1 MSPKEITNNKLQN
14 FTKMMT
20 SISKKLVSE
29 AEKIRLRKRDLRGLI
44 RNNLALLNIMTE
56 DLTIYLSRLPKS
68 KQNQVNKYIKWFLAN
83 LDELVRRV
91 ELSFSIESEDT
102 RENSNIITIPSPPDD
117 IPPEVK
123 AEDDINISLKVIKDV
138 LISLRENK
146 IQLYALG
153 TIDPSEG
160 MTSQIM
166 YTFDNMAIAI
176 REKLKLREPPSE
188 PHSQMGRVLTE
199 MLIVANRDLKES
211 MLSSTEQEV

>member
-1 MSPKEITNNKLQN
+1 
-14 FTKMMT
+14 MMT

-83 LDELVRRV
+83 LEELVRRV

-166 YTFDNMAIAI
+166 YTFDNMAVAI

-199 MLIVANRDLKES
+199 MLIVANRDPKES
-211 MLSSTEQEV
+211 MLSSIEQEV

>member
-1 MSPKEITNNKLQN
+1 
-14 FTKMMT
+14 MT

-29 AEKIRLRKRDLRGLI
+29 AEKIRLRKKDLRGLI
-44 RNNLALLNIMTE
+44 RNNLALLSIMTE

-83 LDELVRRV
+83 LDELIRRV

-102 RENSNIITIPSPPDD
+102 RENGNIITIPSPPDD

-166 YTFDNMAIAI
+166 YTFDNMAVAI

-199 MLIVANRDLKES
+199 MLIVANRDSNES
-211 MLSSTEQEV
+211 MLSSIEQEV

>member
-1 MSPKEITNNKLQN
+1 MINYN

-166 YTFDNMAIAI
+166 YTFDNMAVAI

-199 MLIVANRDLKES
+199 MLIVANRDPKES
-211 MLSSTEQEV
+211 MLSSIEQEV

>member
-1 MSPKEITNNKLQN
+1 
-14 FTKMMT
+14 MT

-83 LDELVRRV
+83 LDELARRV

-166 YTFDNMAIAI
+166 YTFDNMAVAI

-211 MLSSTEQEV
+211 MLSSIEQEV

>member
-1 MSPKEITNNKLQN
+1 
-14 FTKMMT
+14 MMT

-44 RNNLALLNIMTE
+44 RNNLSLLNIMTE

-68 KQNQVNKYIKWFLAN
+68 KQSQVNKYIKWFLAN

-102 RENSNIITIPSPPDD
+102 REDSNIITIPSPPDD

-146 IQLYALG
+146 VQLYALG

-160 MTSQIM
+160 MMSQIM

-199 MLIVANRDLKES
+199 MLIVANRDPKES
-211 MLSSTEQEV
+211 MLSSIEQEV

>member
-1 MSPKEITNNKLQN
+1 
-14 FTKMMT
+14 MT

-138 LISLRENK
+138 LISLKENK
-146 IQLYALG
+146 TQLYALG

-166 YTFDNMAIAI
+166 YTFDNMAVAI

-211 MLSSTEQEV
+211 MLSSIEQEV

>member
-1 MSPKEITNNKLQN
+1 
-14 FTKMMT
+14 MT

-166 YTFDNMAIAI
+166 YTFDNMAVAI

-199 MLIVANRDLKES
+199 MLIVANRDSKES
-211 MLSSTEQEV
+211 MLSSIEQEV

>member
-1 MSPKEITNNKLQN
+1 
-14 FTKMMT
+14 MT

-102 RENSNIITIPSPPDD
+102 REDSNIITIPSPPDD

-153 TIDPSEG
+153 TLDPSEG

-166 YTFDNMAIAI
+166 YTFDNMAVAI

-199 MLIVANRDLKES
+199 MLIVANRDPKES
-211 MLSSTEQEV
+211 MLSSIEQEV

>member
-1 MSPKEITNNKLQN
+1 
-14 FTKMMT
+14 MT

-29 AEKIRLRKRDLRGLI
+29 AEKIRLRKKDLRGLI

-166 YTFDNMAIAI
+166 YTFDNMAVAI

-211 MLSSTEQEV
+211 MLSSIEQEV

>member
-1 MSPKEITNNKLQN
+1 
-14 FTKMMT
+14 MMT

-56 DLTIYLSRLPKS
+56 DLTIYLSRLPKN

-102 RENSNIITIPSPPDD
+102 RENSNIITIPSPSDD

-166 YTFDNMAIAI
+166 YTFDNMAVAI

-199 MLIVANRDLKES
+199 MLIVANRNPSES
-211 MLSSTEQEV
+211 MLSSIEQEV

>member
-1 MSPKEITNNKLQN
+1 MIIKNL
-14 FTKMMT
+14 TKMMT

-166 YTFDNMAIAI
+166 YTFDNMALAI
-176 REKLKLREPPSE
+176 REKLKLVEPPSE

-199 MLIVANRDLKES
+199 MLIVANRDPNKS
-211 MLSSTEQEV
+211 MLSSIEQEV

>member
-1 MSPKEITNNKLQN
+1 
-14 FTKMMT
+14 MT

-29 AEKIRLRKRDLRGLI
+29 AEKIRLRKKDLRGLI

-138 LISLRENK
+138 LISLKENK

-166 YTFDNMAIAI
+166 YTFDNMAVAI

-199 MLIVANRDLKES
+199 MLIVANRDPKES
-211 MLSSTEQEV
+211 MLSSIEQEV

>member
-1 MSPKEITNNKLQN
+1 
-14 FTKMMT
+14 MMT

-44 RNNLALLNIMTE
+44 RNNLSLLNIMTE

-68 KQNQVNKYIKWFLAN
+68 KQSQVNKYIKWFLAN

-91 ELSFSIESEDT
+91 ELSFSVESEDT

-166 YTFDNMAIAI
+166 YTFDNMAVAI

-199 MLIVANRDLKES
+199 MLIVANRDPKES
-211 MLSSTEQEV
+211 MLSSIEQEV

>member
-1 MSPKEITNNKLQN
+1 
-14 FTKMMT
+14 MMT

-29 AEKIRLRKRDLRGLI
+29 AEKIRLRKRYLRGLI

-56 DLTIYLSRLPKS
+56 DLTIYLSTLPKS

-102 RENSNIITIPSPPDD
+102 RENSNIITIPSPSDD

-166 YTFDNMAIAI
+166 YTFDNMAVAI

-199 MLIVANRDLKES
+199 MLIVANRDPSES
-211 MLSSTEQEV
+211 MLSSIEQEV

>member
-1 MSPKEITNNKLQN
+1 
-14 FTKMMT
+14 MMT

-166 YTFDNMAIAI
+166 YTFDNMSVAI

-199 MLIVANRDLKES
+199 MLIVANRDPSES
-211 MLSSTEQEV
+211 MLSSIEQEV

>member
-1 MSPKEITNNKLQN
+1 
-14 FTKMMT
+14 MT

-199 MLIVANRDLKES
+199 MLIVANRDSKES
-211 MLSSTEQEV
+211 MLSSIEQEV

>member
-1 MSPKEITNNKLQN
+1 
-14 FTKMMT
+14 MT

-166 YTFDNMAIAI
+166 YTFDNMAVAI

-199 MLIVANRDLKES
+199 MLIVANRDSRES
-211 MLSSTEQEV
+211 MLSSIEQEV

>member
-1 MSPKEITNNKLQN
+1 
-14 FTKMMT
+14 MMT
-20 SISKKLVSE
+20 AISKKLVSE

-91 ELSFSIESEDT
+91 ELSFSVESEDT

-166 YTFDNMAIAI
+166 YTFDNMAVAI

-199 MLIVANRDLKES
+199 MLIVANRDPKES
-211 MLSSTEQEV
+211 MLSSIEQEV

>member
-1 MSPKEITNNKLQN
+1 
-14 FTKMMT
+14 MT

-83 LDELVRRV
+83 LEELVRRV

-166 YTFDNMAIAI
+166 YTFDNMAVAI

-199 MLIVANRDLKES
+199 MLIVANRDPKES
-211 MLSSTEQEV
+211 MLSSIEQEV

>member
-1 MSPKEITNNKLQN
+1 
-14 FTKMMT
+14 MMT

-102 RENSNIITIPSPPDD
+102 SENSNIITIPSPPDD

-138 LISLRENK
+138 LISLKENK

-166 YTFDNMAIAI
+166 YTFDNMAVAI

-199 MLIVANRDLKES
+199 MLIVANRDPKES
-211 MLSSTEQEV
+211 MLSSIEQEV

>member
-1 MSPKEITNNKLQN
+1 
-14 FTKMMT
+14 MMT

-29 AEKIRLRKRDLRGLI
+29 AEKIRLRKKDLRGLI

-102 RENSNIITIPSPPDD
+102 REDGNIITIPSPPDD

-146 IQLYALG
+146 IQLYTLG

-166 YTFDNMAIAI
+166 YTFDNMALAI
-176 REKLKLREPPSE
+176 REKLKLIEPPSE

-199 MLIVANRDLKES
+199 MLIVANRNPSES

>member
-1 MSPKEITNNKLQN
+1 
-14 FTKMMT
+14 MT

-44 RNNLALLNIMTE
+44 RNNLALLNIMTD

-68 KQNQVNKYIKWFLAN
+68 KQNQVSKYIKWFLAN

-91 ELSFSIESEDT
+91 ELSFSFESEDT
-102 RENSNIITIPSPPDD
+102 RENSSIITIPSPQDD

-123 AEDDINISLKVIKDV
+123 AEDDINISLKIIKDV

-160 MTSQIM
+160 MMSQIM

-199 MLIVANRDLKES
+199 MLIVANRDPKES
-211 MLSSTEQEV
+211 VLSSIEQEV

>member
-1 MSPKEITNNKLQN
+1 
-14 FTKMMT
+14 MMT

-166 YTFDNMAIAI
+166 YTFDNMAVAI

-199 MLIVANRDLKES
+199 MLIVANRDSKES
-211 MLSSTEQEV
+211 MLSSIEQEV

>member
-1 MSPKEITNNKLQN
+1 
-14 FTKMMT
+14 MMT

-29 AEKIRLRKRDLRGLI
+29 AEKIRLRKKDLRGLI
-44 RNNLALLNIMTE
+44 RNNLSLLNIMTE

-91 ELSFSIESEDT
+91 ELSFSIENEDT

-166 YTFDNMAIAI
+166 YTFDNMAVAI
-176 REKLKLREPPSE
+176 REKLKLKEPPSE

-199 MLIVANRDLKES
+199 MLIVANRDSKES
-211 MLSSTEQEV
+211 MLSSVE

>member
-1 MSPKEITNNKLQN
+1 
-14 FTKMMT
+14 MMT

-166 YTFDNMAIAI
+166 YTFDNMALAI
-176 REKLKLREPPSE
+176 REKLKLVEPPSE

-199 MLIVANRDLKES
+199 MLIVANRDPNKS
-211 MLSSTEQEV
+211 MLSSIEQEV

>member
-1 MSPKEITNNKLQN
+1 
-14 FTKMMT
+14 
-20 SISKKLVSE
+20 
-29 AEKIRLRKRDLRGLI
+29 
-44 RNNLALLNIMTE
+44 MTE

-138 LISLRENK
+138 LISLKENK

-153 TIDPSEG
+153 TISH
-160 MTSQIM
+160 
-166 YTFDNMAIAI
+166 Y
-176 REKLKLREPPSE
+176 
-188 PHSQMGRVLTE
+188 
-199 MLIVANRDLKES
+199 
-211 MLSSTEQEV
+211 ST

>member
-1 MSPKEITNNKLQN
+1 
-14 FTKMMT
+14 MT

-44 RNNLALLNIMTE
+44 RNNLALLNIMTD

-91 ELSFSIESEDT
+91 ELSFSFESEDT
-102 RENSNIITIPSPPDD
+102 RENSSIITIPSPQDD

-160 MTSQIM
+160 MMSQIM

-199 MLIVANRDLKES
+199 MLIVANRDPKES
-211 MLSSTEQEV
+211 VLSSIEQEV

>member
-1 MSPKEITNNKLQN
+1 
-14 FTKMMT
+14 MMT

-83 LDELVRRV
+83 LEELVRRV

-117 IPPEVK
+117 IPPEIK

-166 YTFDNMAIAI
+166 YTFDNMAVAI

-199 MLIVANRDLKES
+199 MLIVANRDSKES
-211 MLSSTEQEV
+211 MLSSIEQEV

>member
-1 MSPKEITNNKLQN
+1 
-14 FTKMMT
+14 MMT

-91 ELSFSIESEDT
+91 ELSFSVESEDT

-166 YTFDNMAIAI
+166 YTFDNMAVAI
-176 REKLKLREPPSE
+176 REKLKLKEPPSE

-199 MLIVANRDLKES
+199 MLIVANRDPNKS
-211 MLSSTEQEV
+211 MLSSIEQEV

>member
-1 MSPKEITNNKLQN
+1 
-14 FTKMMT
+14 MT
-20 SISKKLVSE
+20 AISKKLVSE

-166 YTFDNMAIAI
+166 YTFDNMAVAI

-211 MLSSTEQEV
+211 MLSSIEQEV

>member
-1 MSPKEITNNKLQN
+1 
-14 FTKMMT
+14 MT

-56 DLTIYLSRLPKS
+56 DLTIYLSKLPKS
-68 KQNQVNKYIKWFLAN
+68 KQNQVNKYIRWFLAN

-166 YTFDNMAIAI
+166 YTFDNMALAI
-176 REKLKLREPPSE
+176 REKLKLVEPPSE

-199 MLIVANRDLKES
+199 MLIVANRDPNKS
-211 MLSSTEQEV
+211 MLSSIEQEV

>member
-1 MSPKEITNNKLQN
+1 
-14 FTKMMT
+14 MMT

-44 RNNLALLNIMTE
+44 RNNLSLLNIMTE

-83 LDELVRRV
+83 LDELVRRI

-102 RENSNIITIPSPPDD
+102 RESSNIITIPSPPDD

-211 MLSSTEQEV
+211 MLSSIEQEV

>member
-1 MSPKEITNNKLQN
+1 MINYN

-160 MTSQIM
+160 MMSQIM
-166 YTFDNMAIAI
+166 YTFDNMAVAI

-199 MLIVANRDLKES
+199 MLIVANRDDPNKS
-211 MLSSTEQEV
+211 MLSSIEQEV

>member
-1 MSPKEITNNKLQN
+1 
-14 FTKMMT
+14 MMT

-44 RNNLALLNIMTE
+44 RNNLALLNIMTD

-91 ELSFSIESEDT
+91 ELSFNVESEDT
-102 RENSNIITIPSPPDD
+102 RENGNIITIPSPPDD

-166 YTFDNMAIAI
+166 YTFDNMALAI
-176 REKLKLREPPSE
+176 REKLKLIEPPSE

-199 MLIVANRDLKES
+199 MLIVANRDPSES
-211 MLSSTEQEV
+211 MLSSIEQEV

>member
-1 MSPKEITNNKLQN
+1 
-14 FTKMMT
+14 MMT

-166 YTFDNMAIAI
+166 YTFDNMAVAI

-199 MLIVANRDLKES
+199 MLIVTNRDLKES
-211 MLSSTEQEV
+211 MLSSIEQEV

>member
-1 MSPKEITNNKLQN
+1 
-14 FTKMMT
+14 MMT

-29 AEKIRLRKRDLRGLI
+29 AEKIRLRKKDLRGLI
-44 RNNLALLNIMTE
+44 RNNLALLNIMTK

-68 KQNQVNKYIKWFLAN
+68 KQNQVNKYIKWFLTN

-117 IPPEVK
+117 IPPEIK

-166 YTFDNMAIAI
+166 YTFDNMALAI
-176 REKLKLREPPSE
+176 REKLKLVEPPSE

-199 MLIVANRDLKES
+199 MLIVANRDPNKS
-211 MLSSTEQEV
+211 MLSSIEQEV

>member
-1 MSPKEITNNKLQN
+1 
-14 FTKMMT
+14 MMT

-83 LDELVRRV
+83 LEELVRRV

-166 YTFDNMAIAI
+166 YTFDNMAVAI

-211 MLSSTEQEV
+211 MLSSIEQEV

>member
-1 MSPKEITNNKLQN
+1 
-14 FTKMMT
+14 MMT

-117 IPPEVK
+117 IPPELK
-123 AEDDINISLKVIKDV
+123 AEDDVNICLKIIRDI
-138 LISLRENK
+138 LISIRENK
-146 IQLYALG
+146 NKLCILG
-153 TIDPSEG
+153 VIDPSEG

-166 YTFDNMAIAI
+166 YTFDNMALAI
-176 REKLKLREPPSE
+176 RDRLRLTEPPQE
-188 PHSQMGRVLTE
+188 PRSQLGKTLTE
-199 MLIVANRDLKES
+199 TIIVANRNLESSLARDSEKRNLK
-211 MLSSTEQEV
+211 

>member
-1 MSPKEITNNKLQN
+1 
-14 FTKMMT
+14 MT

-166 YTFDNMAIAI
+166 YTFDNMALAI
-176 REKLKLREPPSE
+176 REKLKLVEPPSE

-199 MLIVANRDLKES
+199 MLIVANRDPNKS
-211 MLSSTEQEV
+211 MLSSIEQEV